1 MFSTISYSRVYP
13 ANLLFCA
20 DIGTF
25 QSSRKKTF
33 ILCWH
38 RKRGPSLILNILQT
52 GIECVVFV
60 IHDVN
65 VWIIETVL
73 PRKTTRSVTYVQVTA
88 PSSNDSKYDGSKFRW
103 CIYFSTV
110 ICNGFGQ
117 HNQNILPWKRN
128 CPNCLMS
135 DFNPTSRSGPL
146 THLWPSSI
154 PWWTSLFKHHLRWW
168 RNQWWEK
175 KPVCSFV
182 KVPQCCW
189 VVRWWLRWRLWR
201 SMALV
206 GYRCFP
212 HSRLC
217 TPWQKDTH

>member
-73 PRKTTRSVTYVQVTA
+73 PRKTTRSVTFKWQRPLATIVNMTGANSGDVFTFQQWFVMVLDSTTKIYCPRKETVQTA
-88 PSSNDSKYDGSKFRW
+88 LCQISIQPVEVVHWHTYDLPVYLDELHFSNTTWDDEGTNDERK
-103 CIYFSTV
+103 
-110 ICNGFGQ
+110 
-117 HNQNILPWKRN
+117 NQCVALWK
-128 CPNCLMS
+128 S
-135 DFNPTSRSGPL
+135 HSAAE
-146 THLWPSSI
+146 
-154 PWWTSLFKHHLRWW
+154 WW
-168 RNQWWEK
+168 
-175 KPVCSFV
+175 
-182 KVPQCCW
+182 
-189 VVRWWLRWRLWR
+189 
-201 SMALV
+201 
-206 GYRCFP
+206 GGG
-212 HSRLC
+212 
-217 TPWQKDTH
+217 